1 MCSKVVETVEAKC
14 GTEAQLRS
22 EGRVVSKFWEVC
34 LSLVSISIMAGHGA
48 PFQVQILSM
57 LPWYYW
63 QLEMLARDLCQCL
76 QPLVWLL

>member
-34 LSLVSISIMAGHGA
+34 LSLVSISIMVGHG
-48 PFQVQILSM
+48 PFPGADPQHASLV
-57 LPWYYW
+57 P
-63 QLEMLARDLCQCL
+63 LAA
-76 QPLVWLL
+76 